1 MRARYDPGT
10 AQNARTERHHLSA
23 ARRALSAR
31 TRALRGGKGHSAS
44 AADSGEEALGV
55 TNEPGPALDQINLV
69 VREMDAMVDFY
80 RRLGLKIDDPGAL
93 WNQHHR
99 TAASPDG
106 LDVDL
111 DSREFAMI
119 WNQGWPEGQTGAVI
133 GFRLRGREVVDQ
145 TYEDLISAGYVG
157 QQREYDAF
165 WGARYAVVED
175 PDGNSVGL
183 MSPVDPARRTRPPT
197 PPA

>member
-1 MRARYDPGT
+1 M
-10 AQNARTERHHLSA
+10 
-23 ARRALSAR
+23 
-31 TRALRGGKGHSAS
+31 
-44 AADSGEEALGV
+44 V
-55 TNEPGPALDQINLV
+55 TNEPGPVLDQINLV

-93 WNQHHR
+93 WKRHHR
-99 TAASPDG
+99 TAALRDG
-106 LDVDL
+106 LDLDL
-111 DSREFAMI
+111 DSREFARI

-133 GFRLRGREVVDQ
+133 GFRLPKRELVDQ
-145 TYEDLISAGYVG
+145 TYDDLTSAGYLG
-157 QQREYDAF
+157 QQRPYDAF

-183 MSPVDPARRTRPPT
+183 MSPVDPARRTPPPS